1 MSGWL
6 TVKKRKINDENKQ
19 PNIEHKIVPEFKY
32 PKKFDPTSPPPTPKY
47 KIPKAWRMQ
56 PLTPT
61 TRPPLKS
68 LTEEEIMKYDE
79 QLNEFGSRVFAL
91 PYTPPSDSPP
101 PPPKRNKSSGIDET
115 LLPNYSND
123 SRSIDTSPRNQI
135 RWMPMNH
142 NLGSHSSNDET
153 PTERL
158 SGSHSQEETPMELT
172 HSQDD
177 SNSQKETLTEH
188 LSGSN
193 GGKRSRKTSRKTS
206 RKKSK
211 SKKYRKS
218 KRRHR

>member
-1 MSGWL
+1 MFSPEWL
-6 TVKKRKINDENKQ
+6 KKKPEHSKKKQ
-19 PNIEHKIVPEFKY
+19 PPVKPNIKILPPTPQY
-32 PKKFDPTSPPPTPKY
+32 QKKFRPESPSPSPPPNRLTSFTSSLLPPPPPRETPK
-47 KIPKAWRMQ
+47 
-56 PLTPT
+56 PLT
-61 TRPPLKS
+61 
-68 LTEEEIMKYDE
+68 EAEIKEYDE
-79 QLNEFGSRVFAL
+79 QLDEFGRRVFAL
-91 PYTPPSDSPP
+91 PYTPSDSPP

-142 NLGSHSSNDET
+142 NLGSHSRNDET

-158 SGSHSQEETPMELT
+158 SGSHSQEETPMELS

-193 GGKRSRKTSRKTS
+193 GGKRSRKTSRK
-206 RKKSK
+206 KSK
-211 SKKYRKS
+211 SKKHRKS